1 MGHVPSGPYIVRPP
15 PCIYSAITVDV
26 GGLSLL
32 YEHYY
37 GHPDHSVAVSQPSQS
52 LGLEARRE
60 HTASQ
65 PHIHTKLIGLAE
77 DEDIDSTYREQL
89 LQEQ

>member
-37 GHPDHSVAVSQPSQS
+37 GHPDHSVAVSEPVFRTGGKKGTFTQP
-52 LGLEARRE
+52 A
-60 HTASQ
+60 T
-65 PHIHTKLIGLAE
+65 HIHTELIGLAE